1 MAAAGVPDVKEKLAK
16 GYKANGKDWR
26 VHIDGYNF
34 MPYFQGKEEKGPRES
49 LLYFTA
55 NGELNAVRWNDWK
68 LNFAVLEGDISNA
81 IRFSPNWPQIIHL
94 RADPFEKA
102 PHESG
107 MYLRWM
113 ADNMWLFVPIQDV
126 LGEFFK
132 TLPDYPMQQGQM
144 MNPASISYQSLGL
157 QGKMKQ
163 LEQLQQEVKKMN

>member
-1 MAAAGVPDVKEKLAK
+1 M
-16 GYKANGKDWR
+16 
-26 VHIDGYNF
+26 HIDGYNF
-34 MPYFQGKEEKGPRES
+34 KPYFEGKEEKGPRDS

-68 LNFAVLEGDISNA
+68 LHFATLEGNITDA
-81 IRFSPNWPQIIHL
+81 VRFSPNWPKIIHL

-126 LGEFFK
+126 LGDFFK

-163 LEQLQQEVKKMN
+163 LEQLQQEVKKMK